1 MYNLSY
7 NDNGITVHSKNTFVK
22 LEFLFQPIIELKN
35 KEVKYLEVL
44 SRVLNDSGEIYQ
56 SETFFPDMDDDFI
69 KIVALA
75 QIKFCG
81 ANKINTPVTIN
92 LTLSCLKDTAFLCN
106 IVGIKDV
113 VFNIE
118 VTELNTDV
126 NCRQLQ
132 ANIRFLKRYGIE
144 LLLDDYYHKN
154 NEANLSLGF
163 IDWDYIKIDKLFL
176 YHNYEDSKSL
186 TYLLS
191 VISPYS
197 KKGLILEGV
206 ETACQ
211 HDIVK
216 KLNTLVQGYFYSYPM
231 NLKQLSKKFKVTK
244 KSQHV

>member
-7 NDNGITVHSKNTFVK
+7 NDDGITVRSKNSFVK
-22 LEFLFQPIIELKN
+22 LEFLFQPIIELKR
-35 KEVKYLEVL
+35 KKIKYLEVL

-56 SETFFPDMDDDFI
+56 SETFFSDMDDEFI

-75 QIKFCG
+75 QIKFCE
-81 ANKINTPVTIN
+81 ANEINIPVTIN
-92 LTLSCLKDTAFLCN
+92 LTLSCLKDKAFLYK
-106 IVGIKDV
+106 IVDVKDV
-113 VFNIE
+113 IFNIE
-118 VTELNTDV
+118 ITELNTDV
-126 NCRQLQ
+126 NCSQLQ
-132 ANIRFLKRYGIE
+132 ANMRFLKQYGIGF
-144 LLLDDYYHKN
+144 LLDDYYHKKN
-154 NEANLSLGF
+154 GANLSLGF

-216 KLNTLVQGYFYSYPM
+216 DLNTLVQGYFYSYPM
-231 NLKQLSKKFKVTK
+231 SWGKISKKFGITK
-244 KSQHV
+244 NNQNV